1 MEFVNN
7 LVTGL
12 LLGGL
17 YAVAA
22 LGLSIVFGTMKL
34 VNLAHGQLLILGAY
48 LTTMLIT
55 IAAGGDPLLMGIPA
69 AIILAVLVY
78 PLQRY
83 IITPVM
89 AQGEEPPMTVTFG
102 ISVVITTLL
111 IIFFTS
117 SPMPIWPVDYAT
129 AQIELGGVRIRVIY
143 LIATVLAIVFIL
155 ALMWI
160 LKRTAFGRQ
169 VRAASI
175 DAEAAGLVG
184 IDVKKTYARVMAL
197 SAFIAGYAGVLI
209 ALSGAVAPS
218 SGTSWLLRAFTV
230 VVIGGLASLP
240 GTLYGGF
247 IVGLVETFGAVWIGP
262 QYRDVLV
269 FGLLVVILLVRPN
282 GLFAKAVKA

>member
-1 MEFVNN
+1 METVNN
-7 LVTGL
+7 LVTGI

-22 LGLSIVFGTMKL
+22 IGLSIVFGTMKL

-55 IAAGGDPLLMGIPA
+55 LFAGGDPLLLGIPA

-89 AQGEEPPMTVTFG
+89 SQGEEPPMTVTFG

-111 IIFFTS
+111 VIFFTS
-117 SPMPIWPVDYAT
+117 KPMAIWPVEYAT
-129 AQIELGGVRIRVIY
+129 TQFDIGGVKIRLIY
-143 LIATVLAIVFIL
+143 LIATGLAVVFIL

-160 LKRTAFGRQ
+160 LKKTAFGRQ

-197 SAFIAGYAGVLI
+197 AAFIAGYAGVVI
-209 ALSGAVAPS
+209 ALSGAVAPT

-247 IVGLVETFGAVWIGP
+247 IVGIVETFGAVYIGP
-262 QYRDVLV
+262 QYRDLLV

-282 GLFAKAVKA
+282 GLFAKAAKA